1 MPQTFSQNGH
11 TLCLMWTFQSSWPF
25 EEPCFLIVNEQKEQN
40 SAQCPKS
47 QNPNQRFEQKIIHGM
62 MKTKKHPN
70 LNLKIQSQ
78 C

>member
-1 MPQTFSQNGH
+1 
-11 TLCLMWTFQSSWPF
+11 
-25 EEPCFLIVNEQKEQN
+25 VNEQKEQN